1 MAPLSIAL
9 ANDNWTLSLSCDAYN
24 RGETDA
30 LLAPLASEAW
40 VSNEILTAL
49 TAYSTTVQVG
59 TAISDALGAYSS
71 TAEMNTAISDAIDA
85 LNVAQYQDAAG
96 VQFLIDQA
104 LLAYWTQAEVSSFVA
119 GELANYA
126 TSASVS
132 SSISSALSSYDDSGQ
147 VDSKIVTALLD
158 FYTRAEVDQAIAD
171 ATSGSVDLSN
181 YYTSAETQSY
191 VANELLAYYPRTELD
206 SLLTATLTQYWTS
219 GRTQTEIDDALAGAG
234 FQTQADADLR
244 YFVRA
249 PGAESGQIFNLVQ
262 EQFTPRI
269 VRNLLLEAPLT
280 GDAILG
286 NQSTLRIRS
295 DSWSKAEADSRFL
308 RTNDLGPLDARYFP
322 VAPGAEGGGI
332 YNLIQTQFTPK
343 IVRNL
348 LCQTPLSAQ
357 PILGN
362 GSTLQ
367 ISCDC
372 WSKGQSDTRY
382 PLIANFNSLSQ
393 RITDLENSP
402 GVDPSADLTVNSLTA
417 TAFVQTPQL
426 QSAAA
431 DLQIQNALVTVRRED
446 GAPLASFADG
456 GISLD
461 RDVTVAAASTLNATT
476 ADFAQL
482 LVGSTAASGTFNSS
496 SSVTANLEVVSNL
509 RVEAP
514 LVRCDPAASVLT
526 IQRGTNGVLVDDTL
540 RINGA
545 LAPEAS
551 LPFLSLSGG
560 SSGVQVLSPLL
571 EQIAVGQPGGTVGT
585 VIRNAAPT
593 GDAKLLL
600 DSNNQA
606 GVAELLVLSGGGA
619 QLNALDQFI
628 AFNTTSGLA
637 NLAIEPNTGGSN
649 NGELIFGYGF
659 VNLSDRALKENVRAI
674 PEEELQETFDAVEP
688 QIYDRVGGGKE
699 QIGFVAQDV
708 QASGKLGATICKT
721 KNGDEKELM
730 ALDYQKLSVVLWGV
744 VKKLQRRVEALEK
757 KKKRKDSD

>member
-158 FYTRAEVDQAIAD
+158 FYTRAEIDQAIAD

-206 SLLTATLTQYWTS
+206 SLLTATLIQYWTS
-219 GRTQTEIDDALAGAG
+219 GRTQTEIDDALRRGLSDPSGRGPTLLRARSRRRVR
-234 FQTQADADLR
+234 ADLQSSSR
-244 YFVRA
+244 TIYTPNRA
-249 PGAESGQIFNLVQ
+249 QLALGSAPDGRRESGGISPPCAS
-262 EQFTPRI
+262 EATPGPR
-269 VRNLLLEAPLT
+269 RRRTAASSGPTTSGPSTPDASRWLPAPREVASIT
-280 GDAILG
+280 
-286 NQSTLRIRS
+286 SSKRS
-295 DSWSKAEADSRFL
+295 SHQNRPE
-308 RTNDLGPLDARYFP
+308 PP
-322 VAPGAEGGGI
+322 VP
-332 YNLIQTQFTPK
+332 N
-343 IVRNL
+343 
-348 LCQTPLSAQ
+348 PLSAQ

-382 PLIANFNSLSQ
+382 PLIANFNSLGQ
-393 RITDLENSP
+393 RVTDLENSP

-461 RDVTVAAASTLNATT
+461 LTVAAASTLNATT

-496 SSVTANLEVVSNL
+496 SSVTANLEVVRNL

-526 IQRGTNGVLVDDTL
+526 IQGGTNGVLVDDTL

-545 LAPEAS
+545 LASEAS
-551 LPFLSLSGG
+551 LPFLSSRAGAAECRCSRRCWSRSPWG
-560 SSGVQVLSPLL
+560 S
-571 EQIAVGQPGGTVGT
+571 
-585 VIRNAAPT
+585 RAAPW
-593 GDAKLLL
+593 A
-600 DSNNQA
+600 
-606 GVAELLVLSGGGA
+606 
-619 QLNALDQFI
+619 
-628 AFNTTSGLA
+628 
-637 NLAIEPNTGGSN
+637 
-649 NGELIFGYGF
+649 
-659 VNLSDRALKENVRAI
+659 R
-674 PEEELQETFDAVEP
+674 
-688 QIYDRVGGGKE
+688 
-699 QIGFVAQDV
+699 
-708 QASGKLGATICKT
+708 
-721 KNGDEKELM
+721 
-730 ALDYQKLSVVLWGV
+730 
-744 VKKLQRRVEALEK
+744 
-757 KKKRKDSD
+757 

>member
-1 MAPLSIAL
+1 MGLAAKASQSALDALQVEVNGKSTPASVDLKLANHPTTAAMNSSIASANNATLATVAAYALKSVVDQLALDVAARQTAADVDQRVATALLSYLTQTAYQAGQALQDARLDGHDADILALQNGGPFATGAELTALQVSLQSAIDGILAEIATLGGATNLVNAPAWQGEITWDLLVGTNQIRNFHAVAPLSIAL

-206 SLLTATLTQYWTS
+206 SLLTATLTQYWTL

-308 RTNDLGPLDARYFP
+308 RTNDLGPYFP

-343 IVRNL
+343 M
-348 LCQTPLSAQ
+348 CQTPLSAQ

-382 PLIANFNSLSQ
+382 PLIANFNSLGQ
-393 RITDLENSP
+393 RVTDLENSP

-476 ADFAQL
+476 ADF
-482 LVGSTAASGTFNSS
+482 VGSTAASGTFNS
-496 SSVTANLEVVSNL
+496 
-509 RVEAP
+509 
-514 LVRCDPAASVLT
+514 
-526 IQRGTNGVLVDDTL
+526 
-540 RINGA
+540 GA
-545 LAPEAS
+545 LRS
-551 LPFLSLSGG
+551 RG
-560 SSGVQVLSPLL
+560 
-571 EQIAVGQPGGTVGT
+571 
-585 VIRNAAPT
+585 
-593 GDAKLLL
+593 
-600 DSNNQA
+600 
-606 GVAELLVLSGGGA
+606 
-619 QLNALDQFI
+619 
-628 AFNTTSGLA
+628 
-637 NLAIEPNTGGSN
+637 
-649 NGELIFGYGF
+649 
-659 VNLSDRALKENVRAI
+659 
-674 PEEELQETFDAVEP
+674 
-688 QIYDRVGGGKE
+688 
-699 QIGFVAQDV
+699 
-708 QASGKLGATICKT
+708 LGARGPTSAC
-721 KNGDEKELM
+721 
-730 ALDYQKLSVVLWGV
+730 
-744 VKKLQRRVEALEK
+744 RRTSSTSPRTPGEGAGTGSWCRTSSPGSWPRRRCRTSAR
-757 KKKRKDSD
+757 KR